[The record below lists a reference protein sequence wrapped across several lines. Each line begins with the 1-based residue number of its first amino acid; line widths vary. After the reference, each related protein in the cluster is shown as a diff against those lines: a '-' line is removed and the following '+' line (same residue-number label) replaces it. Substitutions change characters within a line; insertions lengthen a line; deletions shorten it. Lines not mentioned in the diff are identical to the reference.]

1 MNYKHGRFTR
11 SSMAEASATLTRLR
25 QIEDA
30 LILLGQIPAKR
41 TVGRYPKG
49 YSPIRT
55 IDDLNH
61 TFGQNSLD

>member
-30 LILLGQIPAKR
+30 LILLGELPAKR
-41 TVGRYPKG
+41 TVGRYPNG
-49 YSPIRT
+49 YSPVRT
-55 IDDLNH
+55 TDELNH
-61 TFGQNSLD
+61 YFGQNSLD

>member
-1 MNYKHGRFTR
+1 
-11 SSMAEASATLTRLR
+11 MAEASATLTRLR

-41 TVGRYPKG
+41 RTVGRYPKG
-49 YSPIRT
+49 YSPVRS

-61 TFGQNSLD
+61 YFGQNSLI

>member
-11 SSMAEASATLTRLR
+11 LSMAEASATLTRLR

-30 LILLGQIPAKR
+30 LILLGELPAKR
-41 TVGRYPKG
+41 VGRYPKG

-55 IDDLNH
+55 ADDLNRY
-61 TFGQNSLD
+61 FGQNSLI